1 MIHLYHGDG
10 KGKTTAAMG
19 LALRAAGSGLNV
31 VIVQFLKGR
40 ESGEIELLDAM
51 PDVTVLRGKNGCKF
65 SAQMDPGERRA
76 ATAIHEENLQEALAL
91 AYSGACDML
100 ILDEALG
107 ALSTGLL
114 GVETVRG
121 IVTNPPPGLE
131 LVLTGRKP
139 PAFITDAADYITEM
153 RCIRHPY
160 TKGVAARRGIE
171 W

>member
-40 ESGEIELLDAM
+40 ESGEINLLGAM
-51 PDVTVLRGKNGCKF
+51 PNVTVLRGKNSFKF
-65 SAQMDPGERRA
+65 SFQMDSGERQA
-76 ATAIHEENLQEALAL
+76 AAEAHEENLQEALEL
-91 AYSGACDML
+91 AYSGACDVL

-114 GVETVRG
+114 GAELVRG
-121 IVTNPPPGLE
+121 LVINPLPGLE
-131 LVLTGRKP
+131 LILTGRKP
-139 PAFITDAADYITEM
+139 PEFIMDAADYITEM

-160 TKGVAARRGIE
+160 TKGVDARRGIE